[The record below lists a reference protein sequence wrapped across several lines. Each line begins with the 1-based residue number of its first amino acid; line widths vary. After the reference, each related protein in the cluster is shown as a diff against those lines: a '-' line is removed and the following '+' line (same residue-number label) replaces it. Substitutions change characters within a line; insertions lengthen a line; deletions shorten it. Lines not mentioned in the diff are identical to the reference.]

1 MSWEAMDL
9 CLINGGKA
17 VHDVNHHLGE
27 AIKDILDMN
36 KPAVNMRRV
45 TLTIKLVP
53 TEDRQQAAIEYT
65 VETKFPS
72 ETPGVDMIGIQR
84 ETKRGF
90 LNKSEQLPIDFDP
103 ITGEVSPMIRTEKT
117 ND

>member
-17 VHDVNHHLGE
+17 VQDVNHHLGE
-27 AIKDILDMN
+27 AVKDILDMN
-36 KPAVNMRRV
+36 KPAEKVRKI

-65 VETKFPS
+65 VETKFPA
-72 ETPGVDMIGIQR
+72 EAPGVDMIGIQR

-103 ITGEVSPMIRTEKT
+103 ITGEVPMIRTEKT